1 MPARRER
8 LPGAERSV
16 QRREGCRGAFPP
28 AGSHSYPLWVARK
41 RSPARLVIALSIAAV
56 LAVFLLY
63 TSIAGGGTPSLR
75 PSQLAGRTGTV
86 SLVGR
91 VVGKPTGDSH
101 AAGLRFRLRDVKDP
115 SAQTVAVL
123 YKGSV
128 PDLFALGP
136 GHRRRRSARNG
147 TFVAT
152 PGSMVTKCPSKYSA
166 KPDDAV
172 DD

>member
-1 MPARRER
+1 VARR
-8 LPGAERSV
+8 
-16 QRREGCRGAFPP
+16 
-28 AGSHSYPLWVARK
+28 

-63 TSIAGGGTPSLR
+63 TSIAGGGTPSVR
-75 PSQLAGRTGTV
+75 PSELAGQTGTV

-91 VVGKPTGDSH
+91 VVGKPTGDAH

-115 SAQTVAVL
+115 SGGTVAVL

-128 PDLFALGP
+128 PDLFATGRDVVVD
-136 GHRRRRSARNG
+136 GKVVNG
-147 TFVAT
+147 TFVAN

-166 KPDDAV
+166 KPSSS
-172 DD
+172 